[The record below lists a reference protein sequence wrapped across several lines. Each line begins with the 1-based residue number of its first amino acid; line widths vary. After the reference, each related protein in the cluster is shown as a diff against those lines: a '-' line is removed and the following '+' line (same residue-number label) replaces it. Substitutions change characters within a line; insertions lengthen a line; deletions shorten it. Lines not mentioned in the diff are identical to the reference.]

1 MSKALTHVFGESV
14 REMVKFAAMLD
25 WFFVCVNVSH
35 LKASQHKRCAFK
47 ASYHL
52 SSDFRLK
59 VWGAYY
65 SLICVWCVCI
75 FTFTKKTLGRAQD
88 PRANGAWLSKLSE

>member
-14 REMVKFAAMLD
+14 RETAKFAAMLD
-25 WFFVCVNVSH
+25 KFFDCVNVSH

-47 ASYHL
+47 ALYRS

-59 VWGAYY
+59 VWGAYQRA
-65 SLICVWCVCI
+65 
-75 FTFTKKTLGRAQD
+75 KRATL
-88 PRANGAWLSKLSE
+88 

>member
-1 MSKALTHVFGESV
+1 MSKALTHVFGEAV
-14 REMVKFAAMLD
+14 RETAKFAAMLD
-25 WFFVCVNVSH
+25 KFFDCVNVSH

-47 ASYHL
+47 APYHS

-65 SLICVWCVCI
+65 SLICVCMCA
-75 FTFTKKTLGRAQD
+75 FSHYMRTYLM
-88 PRANGAWLSKLSE
+88 